1 MRDGVARAVVLVVT
15 VSLTLV
21 LLPIAINVGTGG
33 TAPGF
38 LVPYAGWT
46 WPLIG
51 LLWLIAIV
59 TALFEVRSRRL
70 PTVSGRSADQPRNRP
85 NALARVDRY
94 LSQRVAGSLAS
105 RTRIALAVDERPE
118 AVVRPYDLLVQP
130 LDSTPQQVP
139 DDQDIAT
146 VFDQLQDSMLILG
159 APGAGKTTLLL
170 DLARAGPRGREQ
182 ADPGPDRPVRLVG
195 PPVPRP

>member
-1 MRDGVARAVVLVVT
+1 MVRAVVLVVT

-38 LVPYAGWT
+38 LAPYVDWT

-51 LLWLIAIV
+51 FLWVVAIV

-94 LSQRVAGSLAS
+94 LAERVAGSLAS
-105 RTRIALAVDERPE
+105 RTRIALALDERPE

-130 LDSTPQQVP
+130 LDSTPPVGSRS
-139 DDQDIAT
+139 AS
-146 VFDQLQDSMLILG
+146 V
-159 APGAGKTTLLL
+159 TLP
-170 DLARAGPRGREQ
+170 AVS
-182 ADPGPDRPVRLVG
+182 RPASRSA
-195 PPVPRP
+195 